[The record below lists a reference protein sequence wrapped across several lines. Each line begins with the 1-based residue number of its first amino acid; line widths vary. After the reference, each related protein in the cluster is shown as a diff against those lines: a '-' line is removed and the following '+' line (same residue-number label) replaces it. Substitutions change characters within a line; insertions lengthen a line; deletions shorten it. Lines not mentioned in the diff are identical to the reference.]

1 MITIPVLLI
10 VCFFLIR
17 FVTLRARRLNRKS
30 ESRIYRGD
38 TFKGN
43 GLIGGVLYGFCKK
56 HDLHLGLI
64 RISVLVATF
73 FLPPLIIFY
82 ILAWLILEVEK

>member
-17 FVTLRARRLNRKS
+17 FVILRARRFNRKS
-30 ESRIYRGD
+30 ESMIFRGNI
-38 TFKGN
+38 FKGN
-43 GLIGGVLYGFCKK
+43 GLIGGVLYGICKK

-82 ILAWLILEVEK
+82 ILYWLILEKEK